1 MPDGRAARQA
11 RQARLAEDVGDVAHL
26 PLDVDLP
33 VLERCD
39 AGRLLA
45 PMLEGIE
52 AEVSQIGRI
61 LRIADAKD
69 AAFVGETAPIGHWKL
84 ILTLERLD
92 LIPDAP
98 P

>member
-1 MPDGRAARQA
+1 
-11 RQARLAEDVGDVAHL
+11 
-26 PLDVDLP
+26 
-33 VLERCD
+33 
-39 AGRLLA
+39 
-45 PMLEGIE
+45 MLEGIE

-61 LRIADAKD
+61 LRITDAKD